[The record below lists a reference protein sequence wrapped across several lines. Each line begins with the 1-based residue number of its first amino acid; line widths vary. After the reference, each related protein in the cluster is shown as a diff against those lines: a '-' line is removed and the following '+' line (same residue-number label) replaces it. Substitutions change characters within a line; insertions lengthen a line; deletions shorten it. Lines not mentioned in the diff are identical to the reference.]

1 MYQSKQLWRGQYTVN
16 KNVKFK
22 TSMLK
27 SELYDSSDTY
37 IVVKSTIDLL
47 AAAGNENDQA
57 EKNVAFKNNA
67 PFKSG
72 ISKIKGTLT
81 DKAED
86 LVIVILTYN
95 ILEYSQNYFMLSR
108 SLWKYYRDETG
119 ELIML
124 MIMLQMVNHLNIKQ
138 K

>member
-1 MYQSKQLWRGQYTVN
+1 
-16 KNVKFK
+16 
-22 TSMLK
+22 MLK

-47 AAAGNENDQA
+47 AAAGKENDQA
-57 EKNVAFKNNA
+57 EKNIAFKNNA

-72 ISKIKGTLT
+72 ISKVKGTLT
-81 DKAED
+81 DKAEG

>member
-86 LVIVILTYN
+86 FFIVTLTYN
-95 ILEYSQNYFMLSR
+95 ILEYSQNYFMPSR
-108 SLWKYYRDETG
+108 RLWKYYRDETD